1 VALCLCVPFLSS
13 SSFFILYSQRMN
25 FNLKGKC
32 AIVTGGASNIGRA
45 IVVGIAKEGG
55 KVAILDLDHAQA
67 TNVANVIRANF
78 PNAQVLPVKTD
89 ITDEKSVQEAIS
101 KVVVE
106 FGGIDILVN
115 CAGFVKD
122 ELFVNKP
129 RANWKKEVDIN
140 LWGVMNCTH
149 SVLPHM
155 IKANRGSIVNI
166 GSDAGRIGEFQ
177 ESVYSAAKA
186 GVIAFSKTLAKEVG
200 KHNIRLNVIC
210 PALTVPK
217 KEDMGEN
224 SMWKDLQSRFTDEVL
239 ERAKKMYPLRR
250 LGTPEDITYAVMFFA
265 SDASSF
271 ITGQTLSV
279 NGGYSML

>member
-1 VALCLCVPFLSS
+1 
-13 SSFFILYSQRMN
+13 MN
-25 FNLKGKC
+25 FNLKGKVVV
-32 AIVTGGASNIGRA
+32 VTGGASNIGRA
-45 IVVGIAKEGG
+45 IVVGASKEGA
-55 KVAILDLDHAQA
+55 KVAIFDLDLAQA
-67 TNVANVIRANF
+67 THVATTLRTHF
-78 PNAQVLPVKTD
+78 PHVQVLPVRAD
-89 ITDEKSVQEAIS
+89 VTDEKSVAEGINQ
-101 KVVVE
+101 VVKE
-106 FGGIDILVN
+106 YGGVDVLVN

-129 RANWKKEVDIN
+129 RASWKKEIDIN
-140 LWGVMNCTH
+140 LWGVMNTTH
-149 SVLPHM
+149 AVLPHM
-155 IKANRGSIVNI
+155 IKANKGSIVNI

-186 GVIAFSKTLAKEVG
+186 GVIAFSKTLAREVG

-239 ERAKKMYPLRR
+239 ERAKKAYPLRR
-250 LGTPEDITYAVMFFA
+250 LGTPEDIMYAVMFFA
-265 SDASSF
+265 SDASGF